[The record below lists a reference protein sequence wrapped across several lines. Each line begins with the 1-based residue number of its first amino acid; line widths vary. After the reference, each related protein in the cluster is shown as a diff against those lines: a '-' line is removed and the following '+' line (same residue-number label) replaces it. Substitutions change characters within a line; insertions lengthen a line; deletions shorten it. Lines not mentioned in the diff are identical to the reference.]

1 MKDQITL
8 EMVFHRLAVVRRNR
22 CMGLGDGIGADSAK
36 MWVKIIRSDGTFT
49 FRRLTKSNF
58 QIDDDGTVILDMGD
72 I

>member
-8 EMVFHRLAVVRRNR
+8 EMLFHRLAAVRRDR
-22 CMGLGDGIGADSAK
+22 CMGLGDGIGADSGK
-36 MWVKIIRSDGTFT
+36 MWIRINHSDGGFS

-58 QIDDDGTVILDMGD
+58 QIDDDGTVILNMGD